1 MGFSFFTDILTST
14 LKTDTPGF
22 RSSKSFNNDYFIYV
36 KDSGEKRRMMGEH
49 DQSSDAIFKPA
60 DGKLPL
66 RLYDVPRAIEYC
78 NSPLEPV
85 TGTEGNTDTV
95 VPTKSDRDVI
105 LCLQLLSKIL
115 RCTLHFT

>member
-1 MGFSFFTDILTST
+1 
-14 LKTDTPGF
+14 
-22 RSSKSFNNDYFIYV
+22 
-36 KDSGEKRRMMGEH
+36 MMGEH
-49 DQSSDAIFKPA
+49 DQSSDAISKPA

-66 RLYDVPRAIEYC
+66 RLYDVQRAIEYC

-95 VPTKSDRDVI
+95 VPTKSVRDVI